1 MSVRTPNRLARLTR
15 LGAVIACAALAP
27 LAGCNDSPTTA
38 GSPRLSILLTD
49 APGDFEKAVVT
60 ISEIYL
66 QGEGGRLTLM
76 STPVT
81 TNLLDLANSTATLVS
96 DAVVPAGSYGE
107 LRFVITGGYIEV
119 ETENGGTEIYASS
132 PNYSGLPAGAQ
143 VAGQLQMPSFAQSG
157 LKVKLE
163 GDGLTLADE
172 RKIMLV
178 DFDVSQSFGR
188 EAGNAGRWVMHP
200 VLTGAEIQ
208 ASASL
213 SVTAVL
219 GAGVVMPTPTGGS
232 AVATLAQVNAV
243 LRNADGGEEKALLT
257 DANADGTFEVNFAYV
272 LPGSYTV
279 DLELAGV
286 TLTTLPGKP
295 APVSLVSGASA
306 AVAFTIT
313 AAVPTPP
320 PAG

>member
-49 APGDFEKAVVT
+49 APGDFKTAVVT

-66 QGEGGRLTLM
+66 QGEGGRVTLM
-76 STPVT
+76 SEPVT

-107 LRFVITGGYIEV
+107 LRFVVTGGYIEV
-119 ETENGGTEIYASS
+119 ETASGSEIYASS

-143 VAGQLQMPSFAQSG
+143 VAGQLQMPSFSQSG

-219 GAGVVMPTPTGGS
+219 GAGVVLPTPTGGS
-232 AVATLAQVNAV
+232 AAATLAQVNAV
-243 LRNADGGEEKALLT
+243 LRNADGGEEKVLLT
-257 DANADGTFEVNFAYV
+257 DTNADGTFEANYAYV

-279 DLELAGV
+279 DLDLAGV
-286 TLTTLPGKP
+286 TLTTSPVKP